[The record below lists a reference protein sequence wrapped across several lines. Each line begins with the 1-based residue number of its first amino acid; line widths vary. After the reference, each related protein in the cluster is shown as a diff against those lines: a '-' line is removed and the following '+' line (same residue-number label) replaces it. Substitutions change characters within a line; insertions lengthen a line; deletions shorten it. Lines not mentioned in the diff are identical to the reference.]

1 MFKEFDIT
9 KEGFNPFEKI
19 GNEWF
24 LITAGDENSFNAM
37 TCSWGFMG
45 VMWGKNVVMPVI
57 RPQRY
62 TKKFLD
68 EKEFFTVSFYPKDCK
83 SALAYCGSHSGYD
96 VPDKMAQCGLTP
108 TMIDGVP
115 CFEEAD
121 TVLVCRKLYCS
132 QMPEADFIDK
142 SVAAENYPQGDFHYQ
157 YIGEIVKAFKKS

>member
-9 KEGFNPFEKI
+9 KADFNPFEKI
-19 GNEWF
+19 GSEWF
-24 LITAGDENSFNAM
+24 LTTAGDENSFNAM

-45 VMWGKNVVMPVI
+45 VMWSKNVALAVI

-68 EKEFFTVSFYPKDCK
+68 EQEYFTISFYPESCK
-83 SALAYCGSHSGYD
+83 KALGYLGSHSGYD
-96 VPDKMAQCGLTP
+96 VPDKIAQCGLTP
-108 TMIDGVP
+108 TVIDGVP

-132 QMPEADFIDK
+132 QMPESGFIDK
-142 SVAAENYPQGDFHYQ
+142 SVAAENYPSGDFHYQ
-157 YIGEIVKAFKKS
+157 YAGEIVKAYKKA